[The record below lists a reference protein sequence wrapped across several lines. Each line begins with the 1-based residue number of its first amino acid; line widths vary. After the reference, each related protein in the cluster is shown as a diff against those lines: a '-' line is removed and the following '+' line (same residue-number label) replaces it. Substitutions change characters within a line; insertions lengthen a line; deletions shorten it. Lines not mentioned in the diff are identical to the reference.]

1 MSMTELIDLV
11 DRIEKVMNQ
20 YEGGWQNND
29 ALRIIRSTVWE
40 IRHRVGMMEGYRV
53 GEVDQDF
60 DHGYISEKLGSLNEN
75 ADKLYS
81 SRKHARSG
89 GVDEVKRQAMGD
101 CLLLRKYFG
110 RPWVQNFD
118 WRHPTVGT
126 EQVR

>member
-11 DRIEKVMNQ
+11 DRIEKVMDE
-20 YEGGWQNND
+20 YEGGWQNTD
-29 ALRIIRSTVWE
+29 ARRIIQSTIWE
-40 IRHRVGMMEGYRV
+40 IRHQVGMMEGYRA
-53 GEVDQDF
+53 GEVGQEFLF

-101 CLLLRKYFG
+101 CSRLRKYFG
-110 RPWVQNFD
+110 RPWVQSL
-118 WRHPTVGT
+118 
-126 EQVR
+126 